1 MDNEPVTWRKFAA
14 ETRRIA
20 ADICDE
26 AVREKYL
33 QLAAGYDN
41 LAQTAAARIE
51 ADTVFQEICHK
62 PDYPGQT
69 VDVFN
74 LSDWAKPN
82 P

>member
-51 ADTVFQEICHK
+51 ADTES
-62 PDYPGQT
+62 YRLAT
-69 VDVFN
+69 
-74 LSDWAKPN
+74 LSFCQPT
-82 P
+82 